1 MCDPLPSPYDERD
14 LTSFITQ
21 WRETAD
27 PDMALAIKNCQTA
40 ENIIL
45 EMQNI
50 QGEARATYD
59 GKKLEWCKHYIEELR
74 MIEAEKFDQICAHTL
89 MYMEKH
95 TKLSEEEIQKAKESG
110 KAGRGKGDITQ
121 KV

>member
-1 MCDPLPSPYDERD
+1 M
-14 LTSFITQ
+14 IQ
-21 WRETAD
+21 
-27 PDMALAIKNCQTA
+27 AINSCQTA

-50 QGEARATYD
+50 QGEARSTYNGD
-59 GKKLEWCKHYIEELR
+59 KLEWCRHYIEQLR
-74 MIEAEKFDQICAHTL
+74 KIEAEKFDQICAHTL